1 MLYLL
6 TQQVDNG
13 TIRLILRYRRIKQ
26 TKDSER
32 FGCSIEGHCVYGYP
46 ASLPVSFMGMESTAV
61 PDGDHRGTGG
71 TGLFRGVR

>member
-26 TKDSER
+26 TKDSEG
-32 FGCSIEGHCVYGYP
+32 FGRSIEGPGVSGYP
-46 ASLPVSFMGMESTAV
+46 ASLPVSSMDVCRMEIITAPEAQDYSV
-61 PDGDHRGTGG
+61 ESVD
-71 TGLFRGVR
+71 